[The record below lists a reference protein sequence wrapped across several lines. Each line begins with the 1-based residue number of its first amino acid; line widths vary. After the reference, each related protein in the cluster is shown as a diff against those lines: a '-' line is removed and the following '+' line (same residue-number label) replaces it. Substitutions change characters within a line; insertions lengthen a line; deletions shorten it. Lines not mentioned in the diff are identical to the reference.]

1 VGWYSQILI
10 CQVLLVGIHMSKNL
24 LSWYEPYFF
33 VARLRTGRDWLW
45 RLVWFAGI
53 SAIMFGILRA
63 FQGAMPWGLAL
74 ETSLLVGLSLALLP
88 DLFFL
93 QRDVT
98 ITTDS
103 IDWEALR
110 IAGSFPHAGTSH
122 VELLRPDE
130 WKFKFGGMRITSN
143 TGQWFLFAIPK
154 GKRLET
160 VAAVLTRLS
169 IPVHLS
175 GWEPTTADTRT
186 RVEEELT
193 FDHLSST
200 RDAVFTPLSP
210 EEPKLV
216 STVGKVLAAA
226 VGGGPVLI
234 ALPVMVGTWIY
245 LAIYWGKLANS
256 ERWMIGLGGVGGFV
270 LCFVFMFY
278 IGQFIEKAMLVSMGQ
293 KGLRTRINPLVHA
306 EDDDVYPVSI
316 YPRES
321 WTKVISMSADF
332 GFLQVNRRQ
341 AAIVFEGEKERW
353 MIPLTALTAVRV
365 EEAEV
370 GKEGSENP
378 EIRFFVV
385 IGTHRDG
392 ASWEVG
398 LIRTRT
404 NWGYDGPTARR
415 DRMGALFDELRAAIT
430 YA

>member
-1 VGWYSQILI
+1 
-10 CQVLLVGIHMSKNL
+10 MSKNL
-24 LSWYEPYFF
+24 LSWYEPYCF

-53 SAIMFGILRA
+53 SAAA
-63 FQGAMPWGLAL
+63 FALLMVFRGGMPWVMAL
-74 ETSLLVGLSLALLP
+74 ETSLLVGLVITLLP
-88 DLFFL
+88 DVLFL

-103 IDWEALR
+103 IDWEAVK

-122 VELLRPDE
+122 VELLRPGE
-130 WKFKFGGMRITSN
+130 WRFPFGGMRIVSN

-160 VAAVLTRLS
+160 VAAVLMRAG
-169 IPVHLS
+169 IPVSLS

-193 FDHLSST
+193 FENLPAST
-200 RDAVFTPLSP
+200 RDAVFTPVP
-210 EEPKLV
+210 QDEPKLV
-216 STVGKVLAAA
+216 SMGGTILAAA
-226 VGGGPVLI
+226 VGGGPVLV
-234 ALPVMVGTWIY
+234 ALPAMVGTWIY
-245 LAIYWGKLANS
+245 LALYWGQLGNS

-270 LCFVFMFY
+270 LCFMFMFY

-293 KGLRTRINPLVHA
+293 KGLRTRMNPLVNA
-306 EDDDVYPVSI
+306 DDEVYPVTI
-316 YPRES
+316 YSREN
-321 WTKVISMSADF
+321 WTKVISKSADF
-332 GFLQVNRRQ
+332 GFLQVNSRQ
-341 AAIVFEGEKERW
+341 AAIVFEGDKERW
-353 MIPLTALTAVRV
+353 MIPLTSLTAVRV
-365 EEAEV
+365 EEAQV

-385 IGTHRDG
+385 LGTYRDG
-392 ASWEVG
+392 APWEIG

-404 NWGYDGPTARR
+404 EWGYDSPTARR
-415 DRMGALFDELRAAIT
+415 ARMGALFDELRAAIT